1 MRGRD
6 VIAAAFTD
14 SNALAVVFNCYC
26 YSHLVFGVRQH
37 AVSKHI
43 TACGRR
49 LVSGQRPGQKPS
61 CVCVVHV
68 VPLAAEDAPSK
79 PANAKP
85 EQDLSDDMALYE
97 AYLMAAAT
105 GDAAEIEPGQL
116 RKTWAMAQGVFL
128 RMLDAET
135 VLLR

>member
-1 MRGRD
+1 M
-6 VIAAAFTD
+6 
-14 SNALAVVFNCYC
+14 
-26 YSHLVFGVRQH
+26 
-37 AVSKHI
+37 
-43 TACGRR
+43 
-49 LVSGQRPGQKPS
+49 
-61 CVCVVHV
+61 